1 MIIVINLLWVLLIG
15 MAAYFLTRRIKDSLT
30 KENEQKI
37 DALRREWGDTLAK
50 NTQLILNQLSEN
62 AKSLE
67 GVHTTVGERLDNA
80 TRVFGEVRESL
91 GSLDQRAQQIFEVG
105 KDIASLQEI
114 LKAPKMRGG
123 LGELFLENLLE
134 QIMPRK
140 DFYTLQYSFKSGER
154 VDAVIRIGKKLVPV
168 DSKFPMESF
177 SRFIGAD
184 NDEDKK
190 RAKKEFVKAVRE
202 HINSI
207 ADKYILP
214 DEDTYDFALMY
225 IPAENVYYEAVIKDD
240 DFGEGKSIFSHAIS
254 RKVIPVSPN
263 SFYAYL
269 QVIILGL
276 RGLGI
281 EEKTQEVIKKLVTL
295 KGSLEKFKVD
305 FDKMGTHIENIKS
318 SYDRAENRLEKFGNK
333 LSTID
338 SLEKK
343 EIEKAD

>member
-1 MIIVINLLWVLLIG
+1 MIVITVSLIWVVIFIATVL
-15 MAAYFLTRRIKDSLT
+15 FLTRRSNNSISKQGED
-30 KENEQKI
+30 KI
-37 DALRREWGDTLAK
+37 NALRSEWSETLSK
-50 NTQLILNQLSEN
+50 NTDLILNQLNNMNNSVGSQLSN
-62 AKSLE
+62 TAK
-67 GVHTTVGERLDNA
+67 
-80 TRVFGEVRESL
+80 VFGEVRESI
-91 GSLDQRAQQIFEVG
+91 GSLDQKTKQIYEVG
-105 KDIASLQEI
+105 KDISSLHEI
-114 LKAPKMRGG
+114 LRAPKMRGG

-134 QIMPRK
+134 QVMPRK

-177 SRFIGAD
+177 TRFIQAE

-190 RAKKEFVKAVRE
+190 RAKKEFVKAIRE

-225 IPAENVYYEAVIKDD
+225 IPAENVYYEAILKDE
-240 DFGEGKSIFSHAIS
+240 DFGEQKSIFSHAIA

-276 RGLGI
+276 RGMGI
-281 EEKTQEVIKKLVTL
+281 EEKTQEVIKKLITL
-295 KGSLEKFKVD
+295 RGSLERFKID

-318 SYDRAENRLEKFGNK
+318 SYDRAEDRLEKFGNK
-333 LSTID
+333 ISSID
-338 SLEKK
+338 SLNGKKQIEKK
-343 EIEKAD
+343 D

>member
-1 MIIVINLLWVLLIG
+1 MIVITVSLIWVVIFIATVL
-15 MAAYFLTRRIKDSLT
+15 FLTRRSNDSIS
-30 KENEQKI
+30 KQGEDKI
-37 DALRREWGDTLAK
+37 NALRSEWSETLSK
-50 NTQLILNQLSEN
+50 NTDLILNQLNNMNNSVGSQLSN
-62 AKSLE
+62 TAK
-67 GVHTTVGERLDNA
+67 
-80 TRVFGEVRESL
+80 VFGEVRESI
-91 GSLDQRAQQIFEVG
+91 GSLDQKTKQIYEVG
-105 KDIASLQEI
+105 KDISSLHEI
-114 LKAPKMRGG
+114 LRAPKMRGG

-154 VDAVIRIGKKLVPV
+154 VDAVIKIGKKLVPV

-177 SRFIGAD
+177 TRFIQAE

-190 RAKKEFVKAVRE
+190 RAKKEFVKAIRE

-225 IPAENVYYEAVIKDD
+225 IPAENVYYEAIIKDE
-240 DFGEGKSIFSHAIS
+240 DFGEQKSIFSHAIA

-276 RGLGI
+276 RGMGI
-281 EEKTQEVIKKLVTL
+281 EEKTQEVIKKLITL
-295 KGSLEKFKVD
+295 RGSLERFKID

-318 SYDRAENRLEKFGNK
+318 SYDRAEDRLEKFGNK
-333 LSTID
+333 ISSID
-338 SLEKK
+338 SLNGKKQIEEK
-343 EIEKAD
+343 

>member
-1 MIIVINLLWVLLIG
+1 MFIVINLAWLFIIIILVL
-15 MAAYFLTRRIKDSLT
+15 FLTRRHRDSFS
-30 KENEQKI
+30 KENDEKI
-37 DALRREWGDTLAK
+37 NALRTEWSNTLSK
-50 NTQLILNQLSEN
+50 NTDLILKQLNNMNTSVGSQLSN
-62 AKSLE
+62 TAK
-67 GVHTTVGERLDNA
+67 
-80 TRVFGEVRESL
+80 VFGEVRESL
-91 GSLDQRAQQIFEVG
+91 GSLDQKTQQIYEVG
-105 KDIASLQEI
+105 KDISSLQEI

-134 QIMPRK
+134 QIMPHK
-140 DFYTLQYSFKSGER
+140 DFYELQYSFKSGER
-154 VDAVIRIGKKLVPV
+154 VDAVIKIGKKLVPV

-177 SRFIGAD
+177 ARFIGGE
-184 NDEDKK
+184 NDDDKK
-190 RAKKEFVKAVRE
+190 RAKKEFIKAMKE

-225 IPAENVYYEAVIKDD
+225 IPAENVYYEAIIKDD
-240 DFGEGKSIFSHAIS
+240 DFGEQRSIFSHAIS

-281 EEKTQEVIKKLVTL
+281 EEKTQEVIKKMVALR
-295 KGSLEKFKVD
+295 GSLEKFKID
-305 FDKMGTHIENIKS
+305 FDKIGTHIENIRS
-318 SYDRAENRLEKFGNK
+318 SYDRAENRLEKFDNK

-338 SLEKK
+338 SLDGKKQIEKK
-343 EIEKAD
+343 

>member
-1 MIIVINLLWVLLIG
+1 MIVITVSLIWVVIFIATVL
-15 MAAYFLTRRIKDSLT
+15 FLTRRSNDSIS
-30 KENEQKI
+30 KQGEDKI
-37 DALRREWGDTLAK
+37 NALRSEWSETLSK
-50 NTQLILNQLSEN
+50 NTDLILNQLNNMNNSVGSQLSN
-62 AKSLE
+62 TAK
-67 GVHTTVGERLDNA
+67 
-80 TRVFGEVRESL
+80 VFGEVRESI
-91 GSLDQRAQQIFEVG
+91 GSLDQKTKQIYEVG
-105 KDIASLQEI
+105 KDISSLHEI
-114 LKAPKMRGG
+114 LRAPKMRGG

-134 QIMPRK
+134 QVMPRK
-140 DFYTLQYSFKSGER
+140 DFYTLQHSFKSGER

-177 SRFIGAD
+177 TRFIQAE

-190 RAKKEFVKAVRE
+190 RAKKEFVKAIRE

-225 IPAENVYYEAVIKDD
+225 IPAENVYYEAILKDE
-240 DFGEGKSIFSHAIS
+240 DFGEQKSIFSHAIA

-276 RGLGI
+276 RGMGI
-281 EEKTQEVIKKLVTL
+281 EEKTQEVIKKLITL
-295 KGSLEKFKVD
+295 RGSLERFKID

-333 LSTID
+333 ISSID
-338 SLEKK
+338 SLNGKKQIEKK
-343 EIEKAD
+343 D

>member
-1 MIIVINLLWVLLIG
+1 MIVITVSLIWVVIFIATVL
-15 MAAYFLTRRIKDSLT
+15 FLTRRSNDSIS
-30 KENEQKI
+30 KQGEDKI
-37 DALRREWGDTLAK
+37 NALRSEWSETLSK
-50 NTQLILNQLSEN
+50 NTDLILNQLNNMNNSVGSQLSN
-62 AKSLE
+62 TAK
-67 GVHTTVGERLDNA
+67 
-80 TRVFGEVRESL
+80 VFGEVRESI
-91 GSLDQRAQQIFEVG
+91 GSLDQKTKQIYEVG
-105 KDIASLQEI
+105 KDISSLHEI
-114 LKAPKMRGG
+114 LRAPKMRGG

-134 QIMPRK
+134 QVMPRK

-177 SRFIGAD
+177 TRFIQAE

-190 RAKKEFVKAVRE
+190 RAKKEFVKAIRE

-225 IPAENVYYEAVIKDD
+225 IPAENVYYEAIIKDE
-240 DFGEGKSIFSHAIS
+240 DFGEQKSIFSHAIA

-276 RGLGI
+276 RGMGI
-281 EEKTQEVIKKLVTL
+281 EEKTQEVIKKLITL
-295 KGSLEKFKVD
+295 RGSLERFKID

-333 LSTID
+333 ISSID
-338 SLEKK
+338 SLNGKKQIEKK
-343 EIEKAD
+343 D

>member
-1 MIIVINLLWVLLIG
+1 MIIVMNLLWLLIIII
-15 MAAYFLTRRIKDSLT
+15 AAILLARRHKDSIS
-30 KENEQKI
+30 KEGEDKI
-37 DALRREWGDTLAK
+37 NALRSEWSDTLSK
-50 NTQLILNQLSEN
+50 NTDLILTQLNNMNNSVGSQLSN
-62 AKSLE
+62 TA
-67 GVHTTVGERLDNA
+67 
-80 TRVFGEVRESL
+80 RVFGEVKESI
-91 GSLDQRAQQIFEVG
+91 GSLDQKAQQIYEVG
-105 KDIASLQEI
+105 KDISSLHEI
-114 LKAPKMRGG
+114 LRAPKMRGG

-140 DFYTLQYSFKSGER
+140 DFYTLQHSFKSGER

-177 SRFIGAD
+177 TRFVQAE
-184 NDEDKK
+184 NDEDKR
-190 RAKKEFVKAVRE
+190 RAKKEFVKAIRE

-225 IPAENVYYEAVIKDD
+225 IPAENVYYETIIKDE
-240 DFGEGKSIFSHAIS
+240 DFGEQKSIFSHAIA

-276 RGLGI
+276 RGMGI

-295 KGSLEKFKVD
+295 RGSLEKFKID
-305 FDKMGTHIENIKS
+305 FDKIGTHIENIKS
-318 SYDRAENRLEKFGNK
+318 SYDRAEDRLEKFGNK
-333 LSTID
+333 ISSID
-338 SLEKK
+338 SLNGKKQIEKK
-343 EIEKAD
+343 D

>member
-1 MIIVINLLWVLLIG
+1 MIVITVSLIWVVIFIATVL
-15 MAAYFLTRRIKDSLT
+15 FLTRRSNNSISKQGED
-30 KENEQKI
+30 KI
-37 DALRREWGDTLAK
+37 NALRSEWSETLSK
-50 NTQLILNQLSEN
+50 NTDLILNQLNNMNNSVGSQLSN
-62 AKSLE
+62 TAK
-67 GVHTTVGERLDNA
+67 
-80 TRVFGEVRESL
+80 VFGEVRESI
-91 GSLDQRAQQIFEVG
+91 GSLDQKTKQIYEVG
-105 KDIASLQEI
+105 KDISSLHEI
-114 LKAPKMRGG
+114 LRAPKMRGG

-134 QIMPRK
+134 QVMPRK
-140 DFYTLQYSFKSGER
+140 DFYTLQHSFKSGER

-177 SRFIGAD
+177 TRFIQAE

-190 RAKKEFVKAVRE
+190 RAKKEFVKAIRE

-225 IPAENVYYEAVIKDD
+225 IPAENVYYEAIIKDE
-240 DFGEGKSIFSHAIS
+240 DFGEQKSIFSHAIA

-276 RGLGI
+276 RGMGI
-281 EEKTQEVIKKLVTL
+281 EEKTQEVIKKLITL
-295 KGSLEKFKVD
+295 RGSLERFKID

-333 LSTID
+333 ISSID
-338 SLEKK
+338 SLNGKKQIEKK
-343 EIEKAD
+343 D

>member
-1 MIIVINLLWVLLIG
+1 MFIVINLVWIFVIIVLAL
-15 MAAYFLTRRIKDSLT
+15 FFTRRYKDSAS
-30 KENEQKI
+30 KENEERI
-37 DALRREWGDTLAK
+37 NALRTEWSNTLSK
-50 NTQLILNQLSEN
+50 NTDLILKQLNNMNTSVGSQLSN
-62 AKSLE
+62 TAK
-67 GVHTTVGERLDNA
+67 
-80 TRVFGEVRESL
+80 VFGEVRESL
-91 GSLDQRAQQIFEVG
+91 GSLDQKTQQIYEVG
-105 KDIASLQEI
+105 KDISSLQEI
-114 LKAPKMRGG
+114 LRAPKMRGG

-134 QIMPRK
+134 QIMPHK
-140 DFYTLQYSFKSGER
+140 DFYELQYSFKSGER
-154 VDAVIRIGKKLVPV
+154 VDAVIKIGKKLVPV

-177 SRFIGAD
+177 ARFIGGE
-184 NDEDKK
+184 NDDDKK
-190 RAKKEFVKAVRE
+190 RAKKEFIKAMKE

-225 IPAENVYYEAVIKDD
+225 IPAENVYYEAIIKDD
-240 DFGEGKSIFSHAIS
+240 DFGEQRSIFSHAIS

-281 EEKTQEVIKKLVTL
+281 EEKTQEVIKKMVTL
-295 KGSLEKFKVD
+295 RGSLEKFKID

-318 SYDRAENRLEKFGNK
+318 SYDRAENRLEKFDNK

-338 SLEKK
+338 SLDGKKQIEKK
-343 EIEKAD
+343 

>member
-1 MIIVINLLWVLLIG
+1 MIVITVSLIWVVIFIATVL
-15 MAAYFLTRRIKDSLT
+15 FLTRRSNDSIS
-30 KENEQKI
+30 KQGEDKI
-37 DALRREWGDTLAK
+37 NALRSEWSETLSK
-50 NTQLILNQLSEN
+50 NTDLILNQLNNMNNSVGSQLSN
-62 AKSLE
+62 TAK
-67 GVHTTVGERLDNA
+67 
-80 TRVFGEVRESL
+80 VFGEVRESI
-91 GSLDQRAQQIFEVG
+91 GSLDQKTKQIYEVG
-105 KDIASLQEI
+105 KDISSLHEI
-114 LKAPKMRGG
+114 LRAPKMRGG

-134 QIMPRK
+134 QVMPRK

-177 SRFIGAD
+177 TRFIQAE

-190 RAKKEFVKAVRE
+190 RAKKEFVKAIRE

-225 IPAENVYYEAVIKDD
+225 IPAENVYYEAIIKDE
-240 DFGEGKSIFSHAIS
+240 DFGEQKSIFSHAIA

-276 RGLGI
+276 RGMGI
-281 EEKTQEVIKKLVTL
+281 EEKTQEVIKKLITL
-295 KGSLEKFKVD
+295 RGSLERFKID

-318 SYDRAENRLEKFGNK
+318 SYDRAEDRLEKFGNK
-333 LSTID
+333 ISSID
-338 SLEKK
+338 SLNGKKQIEKK
-343 EIEKAD
+343 D

>member
-1 MIIVINLLWVLLIG
+1 MIIVMNLLWLLIIII
-15 MAAYFLTRRIKDSLT
+15 AAILLARRHKDSIS
-30 KENEQKI
+30 KEGEDKI
-37 DALRREWGDTLAK
+37 NALRSEWSDTLSK
-50 NTQLILNQLSEN
+50 NTDLILKQLNNMNNSVGSQLSN
-62 AKSLE
+62 TA
-67 GVHTTVGERLDNA
+67 
-80 TRVFGEVRESL
+80 RVFGEVKESI
-91 GSLDQRAQQIFEVG
+91 GSLDQKTQQIYEVG
-105 KDIASLQEI
+105 KDISSLQEI
-114 LKAPKMRGG
+114 LRAPKMRGG

-140 DFYTLQYSFKSGER
+140 DFYTLQHSFKSGER

-177 SRFIGAD
+177 IRFIQAE
-184 NDEDKK
+184 NDEDKR
-190 RAKKEFVKAVRE
+190 RAKKEFVKAIRE

-225 IPAENVYYEAVIKDD
+225 IPAENVYYEAIIKDE
-240 DFGEGKSIFSHAIS
+240 DFGEQKSIFSHAIA

-276 RGLGI
+276 RGMGI

-295 KGSLEKFKVD
+295 RGSLEKFKID
-305 FDKMGTHIENIKS
+305 FDKIGTHIENIKS
-318 SYDRAENRLEKFGNK
+318 SYDRAEDRLEKFGNK
-333 LSTID
+333 ISSID
-338 SLEKK
+338 SLDGKKQIEKK
-343 EIEKAD
+343 D

>member
-1 MIIVINLLWVLLIG
+1 

-338 SLEKK
+338 SLETK
-343 EIEKAD
+343 ERRQVEKAD

>member
-1 MIIVINLLWVLLIG
+1 MIVITVSLIWVVIFIATVL
-15 MAAYFLTRRIKDSLT
+15 FLTRRSNDSIS
-30 KENEQKI
+30 KQGEDKI
-37 DALRREWGDTLAK
+37 NALRSEWSETLSK
-50 NTQLILNQLSEN
+50 NTDLILNQLNNMNNSVGSQLSN
-62 AKSLE
+62 TAK
-67 GVHTTVGERLDNA
+67 
-80 TRVFGEVRESL
+80 VFGEVRESI
-91 GSLDQRAQQIFEVG
+91 GSLDQKTKQIYEVG
-105 KDIASLQEI
+105 KDISSLHEI
-114 LKAPKMRGG
+114 LRAPKMRGG

-134 QIMPRK
+134 QVMPRK

-177 SRFIGAD
+177 TRFIQAE

-190 RAKKEFVKAVRE
+190 RAKKEFVKAIRE

-225 IPAENVYYEAVIKDD
+225 IPAENVYYEAILKDE
-240 DFGEGKSIFSHAIS
+240 DFGEQKSIFSHAIA

-276 RGLGI
+276 RGMGI
-281 EEKTQEVIKKLVTL
+281 EEKTQEVIKKLITL
-295 KGSLEKFKVD
+295 RGSLERFKID

-318 SYDRAENRLEKFGNK
+318 SYDRAEDRLEKFGNK
-333 LSTID
+333 ISSID
-338 SLEKK
+338 SLNGKKQIEKK
-343 EIEKAD
+343 D

>member
-1 MIIVINLLWVLLIG
+1 MIVITVSLIWVVIFIATVL
-15 MAAYFLTRRIKDSLT
+15 FLTRRSNNSISKQGED
-30 KENEQKI
+30 KI
-37 DALRREWGDTLAK
+37 NALRSEWSETLSK
-50 NTQLILNQLSEN
+50 NTDLILNQLNNMNNSVGSQLSN
-62 AKSLE
+62 TAK
-67 GVHTTVGERLDNA
+67 
-80 TRVFGEVRESL
+80 VFGEVRESI
-91 GSLDQRAQQIFEVG
+91 GSLDQKTKQIYEVG
-105 KDIASLQEI
+105 KDISSLHEI
-114 LKAPKMRGG
+114 LRAPKMRGG

-134 QIMPRK
+134 QVMPRK

-177 SRFIGAD
+177 TRFIQAE

-190 RAKKEFVKAVRE
+190 RAKKEFVKAIRE

-225 IPAENVYYEAVIKDD
+225 IPAENVYYEAIIKDE
-240 DFGEGKSIFSHAIS
+240 DFGEQKSIFSHAIA

-276 RGLGI
+276 RGMGI
-281 EEKTQEVIKKLVTL
+281 EEKTQEVIKKLITL
-295 KGSLEKFKVD
+295 RGSLERFKID

-318 SYDRAENRLEKFGNK
+318 SYDRAEDRLEKFGNK
-333 LSTID
+333 ISSID
-338 SLEKK
+338 SLNGKKQIEKK
-343 EIEKAD
+343 D

>member
-1 MIIVINLLWVLLIG
+1 MVIITVSLICIFI
-15 MAAYFLTRRIKDSLT
+15 AIFLALSLTRKMRDSMR
-30 KENEQKI
+30 KENEEKI
-37 DALRREWGDTLAK
+37 NTLRAEWSDTLSK
-50 NTQLILNQLSEN
+50 NTDLILKQLNSMN
-62 AKSLE
+62 SSVGSQLNNSAK
-67 GVHTTVGERLDNA
+67 
-80 TRVFGEVRESL
+80 VFGEVKESL
-91 GSLDQRAQQIFEVG
+91 GSLDQKTRQIHEVG

-114 LKAPKMRGG
+114 LRAPKIRGG
-123 LGELFLENLLE
+123 LGELFLKNLLE
-134 QIMPRK
+134 QIMPHK
-140 DFYTLQYSFKSGER
+140 DLYELQYSFKSGER
-154 VDAVIRIGKKLVPV
+154 VDAVVKIGKKLVPV

-177 SRFIGAD
+177 SRFIEAK

-190 RAKKEFVKAVRE
+190 RAKKEFVRAVKE

-240 DFGEGKSIFSHAIS
+240 DFGEQKSIFSHAVS
-254 RKVIPVSPN
+254 KKVIPVSPN

-276 RGLGI
+276 KGLGI
-281 EEKTQEVIKKLVTL
+281 EEKAQDVVKKLIAL
-295 KGSLEKFKVD
+295 KGSLEKFKID

-318 SYDRAENRLEKFGNK
+318 SYDRAEGRLDKFGSK

-338 SLEKK
+338 SLDGKK
-343 EIEKAD
+343 QIEKPD

>member
-1 MIIVINLLWVLLIG
+1 MIVITVSLIWVVIFIATVL
-15 MAAYFLTRRIKDSLT
+15 FLTRRSNNSISKQGED
-30 KENEQKI
+30 KI
-37 DALRREWGDTLAK
+37 NALRSEWSETLSK
-50 NTQLILNQLSEN
+50 NTDLILNQLNNMNNSVGSQLSN
-62 AKSLE
+62 TAK
-67 GVHTTVGERLDNA
+67 
-80 TRVFGEVRESL
+80 VFGEVRESI
-91 GSLDQRAQQIFEVG
+91 GSLDQKTKQIYEVG
-105 KDIASLQEI
+105 KDISSLHEI
-114 LKAPKMRGG
+114 LRAPKMRGG

-134 QIMPRK
+134 QVMPRK
-140 DFYTLQYSFKSGER
+140 DFYTLQHSFKSGER

-177 SRFIGAD
+177 TRFIQAE

-190 RAKKEFVKAVRE
+190 RAKKEFVKAIRE

-225 IPAENVYYEAVIKDD
+225 IPAENVYYEAIIKDE
-240 DFGEGKSIFSHAIS
+240 DFGEQKSIFSHAIA

-276 RGLGI
+276 RGMGI
-281 EEKTQEVIKKLVTL
+281 EEKTQEVIKKLITL
-295 KGSLEKFKVD
+295 RGSLERFKID

-318 SYDRAENRLEKFGNK
+318 SYDRAEDRLEKFGNK
-333 LSTID
+333 ISSID
-338 SLEKK
+338 SLNGKKQIEKK
-343 EIEKAD
+343 D

>member
-1 MIIVINLLWVLLIG
+1 MIVITVSLIWVVIFIATVL
-15 MAAYFLTRRIKDSLT
+15 FLTRRSNDSIS
-30 KENEQKI
+30 KQGEDKI
-37 DALRREWGDTLAK
+37 NALRSEWSETLSK
-50 NTQLILNQLSEN
+50 NTDLILNQLNNMNNSVGSQLSN
-62 AKSLE
+62 TAK
-67 GVHTTVGERLDNA
+67 
-80 TRVFGEVRESL
+80 VFGEVRESI
-91 GSLDQRAQQIFEVG
+91 GSLDQKTKQIYEVG
-105 KDIASLQEI
+105 KDISSLHEI
-114 LKAPKMRGG
+114 LRAPKMRGG

-134 QIMPRK
+134 QVMPRK

-177 SRFIGAD
+177 TRFIQAE
-184 NDEDKK
+184 NDEDKR
-190 RAKKEFVKAVRE
+190 RAKKEFVKAIRE

-225 IPAENVYYEAVIKDD
+225 IPAENVYYEAIIKDD
-240 DFGEGKSIFSHAIS
+240 DFGEQRSIFSHAIS

-281 EEKTQEVIKKLVTL
+281 EEKTQEVIKKMVTL
-295 KGSLEKFKVD
+295 RGSLEKFKAD
-305 FDKMGTHIENIKS
+305 FDKIGTHIENIKS
-318 SYDRAENRLEKFGNK
+318 SYDRAEDRLEKFGNK

-338 SLEKK
+338 SLADKKQIEKK
-343 EIEKAD
+343 

>member
-1 MIIVINLLWVLLIG
+1 MIVITVSLIWVVIFIATVL
-15 MAAYFLTRRIKDSLT
+15 FLTRRSNDSIS
-30 KENEQKI
+30 KQGEDKI
-37 DALRREWGDTLAK
+37 NALRSEWSETLSK
-50 NTQLILNQLSEN
+50 NTDLILNQLNNMNNSVGSQLSN
-62 AKSLE
+62 TAK
-67 GVHTTVGERLDNA
+67 
-80 TRVFGEVRESL
+80 VFGEVRESI
-91 GSLDQRAQQIFEVG
+91 GSLDQKTKQIYEVG
-105 KDIASLQEI
+105 KDISSLHEI
-114 LKAPKMRGG
+114 LRAPKMRGG

-140 DFYTLQYSFKSGER
+140 DFYTLQHSFKSGER

-177 SRFIGAD
+177 IRFIQAE
-184 NDEDKK
+184 NDEDKR
-190 RAKKEFVKAVRE
+190 RAKKEFVKAIRE

-225 IPAENVYYEAVIKDD
+225 IPAENVYYEAIIKDE
-240 DFGEGKSIFSHAIS
+240 DFGEQKSIFSHAIA

-276 RGLGI
+276 RGMGI
-281 EEKTQEVIKKLVTL
+281 EEKTQEVIKKLITL
-295 KGSLEKFKVD
+295 RGSLERFKID

-318 SYDRAENRLEKFGNK
+318 SYDRAEDRLEKFGNK
-333 LSTID
+333 ISSID
-338 SLEKK
+338 SLNGKKQIEEK
-343 EIEKAD
+343 

>member
-1 MIIVINLLWVLLIG
+1 MIVITVSLIWVVIFIATVL
-15 MAAYFLTRRIKDSLT
+15 FLTRRSNDSIS
-30 KENEQKI
+30 KQGEDKI
-37 DALRREWGDTLAK
+37 NALRSEWSETLSK
-50 NTQLILNQLSEN
+50 NTDLILNQLNNMNNSVGSQLSN
-62 AKSLE
+62 TAK
-67 GVHTTVGERLDNA
+67 
-80 TRVFGEVRESL
+80 VFGEVRESI
-91 GSLDQRAQQIFEVG
+91 GSLDQKTKQIYEVG
-105 KDIASLQEI
+105 KDISSLHEI
-114 LKAPKMRGG
+114 LRAPKMRGG

-134 QIMPRK
+134 QVMPRK

-177 SRFIGAD
+177 TRFIQAE

-190 RAKKEFVKAVRE
+190 RAKKEFVKAIRE

-225 IPAENVYYEAVIKDD
+225 IPAENVYYEAILKDE
-240 DFGEGKSIFSHAIS
+240 DFGEQKSIFSHAIA

-276 RGLGI
+276 RGMGI
-281 EEKTQEVIKKLVTL
+281 EEKTQEVIKKLITL
-295 KGSLEKFKVD
+295 RGSLERFKID

-333 LSTID
+333 ISSID
-338 SLEKK
+338 SLNGKKQIEKK
-343 EIEKAD
+343 D

>member
-1 MIIVINLLWVLLIG
+1 MIVITVSLIWVVIFIATVL
-15 MAAYFLTRRIKDSLT
+15 FLTRRSNDSIS
-30 KENEQKI
+30 KQGEDKI
-37 DALRREWGDTLAK
+37 NALRSEWSETLSK
-50 NTQLILNQLSEN
+50 NTDLILNQLNNMNNSVGSQLSN
-62 AKSLE
+62 TAK
-67 GVHTTVGERLDNA
+67 
-80 TRVFGEVRESL
+80 VFGEVRESI
-91 GSLDQRAQQIFEVG
+91 GSLDQKTKQIYEVG
-105 KDIASLQEI
+105 KDISSLHEI
-114 LKAPKMRGG
+114 LRAPKMRGG

-134 QIMPRK
+134 QVMPRK
-140 DFYTLQYSFKSGER
+140 DFYTLQHSFKSGER

-177 SRFIGAD
+177 TRFIQAE

-190 RAKKEFVKAVRE
+190 RAKKEFVKAIRE

-225 IPAENVYYEAVIKDD
+225 IPAENVYYEAILKDE
-240 DFGEGKSIFSHAIS
+240 DFGEQKSIFSHAIA

-276 RGLGI
+276 RGMGI
-281 EEKTQEVIKKLVTL
+281 EEKTQEVIKKLITL
-295 KGSLEKFKVD
+295 RGSLERFKID

-318 SYDRAENRLEKFGNK
+318 SYDRAEDRLEKFGNK
-333 LSTID
+333 ISSID
-338 SLEKK
+338 SLNGKKQIEKK
-343 EIEKAD
+343 D